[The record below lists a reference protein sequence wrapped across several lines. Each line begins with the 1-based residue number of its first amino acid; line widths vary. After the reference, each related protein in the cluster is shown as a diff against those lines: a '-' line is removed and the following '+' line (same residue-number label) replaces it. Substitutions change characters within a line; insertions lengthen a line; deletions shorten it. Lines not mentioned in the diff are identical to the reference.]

1 MLPMILKLLT
11 PTLLKQIVKY
21 VTEPNELDEEVE
33 KMGKRLDALE
43 KVSHPKRKLICKH
56 KNKCKLVEE

>member
-21 VTEPNELDEEVE
+21 VTEPNELDEEVININ
-33 KMGKRLDALE
+33 KRLDY
-43 KVSHPKRKLICKH
+43 KCFRKLKVI
-56 KNKCKLVEE
+56 NFVNY